1 MRWRPSPE
9 TIELARARDRARRQA
24 ARSAKEPRVSS
35 QRSPL
40 FFLSDGALDRRVA
53 GFAGANS
60 VNVLEVHDEDLAVAD
75 LAGLR
80 SGDDRLDD
88 SVRELVANGNLY
100 LHLRKEIDHVLRA
113 TVQLGVAA
121 LATKPLHFGDRH
133 SLDTHVRERVAD
145 VVQAKRLDD
154 CGYQL

>member
-1 MRWRPSPE
+1 RVRRRLSLRGQGIEPDAKQHDRPKSRESLHSDPLYFSYR
-9 TIELARARDRARRQA
+9 TAR
-24 ARSAKEPRVSS
+24 
-35 QRSPL
+35 
-40 FFLSDGALDRRVA
+40 ALDRRVA

-60 VNVLEVHDEDLAVAD
+60 VNVLEVHDEDLAIAD

-133 SLDTHVRERVAD
+133 SLDPHVRERVAD

-154 CGYQL
+154 CGYQLH